1 MFTKEEVKVLV
12 RNYQSRLE
20 LRRILKI
27 LGITEAQYK
36 KMQQ

>member
-36 KMQQ
+36 KML